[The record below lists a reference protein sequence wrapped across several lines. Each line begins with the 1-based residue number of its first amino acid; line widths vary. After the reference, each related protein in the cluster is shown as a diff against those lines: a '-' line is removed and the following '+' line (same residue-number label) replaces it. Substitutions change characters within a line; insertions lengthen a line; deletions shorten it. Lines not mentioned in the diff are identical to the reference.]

1 MTAAQASSSTSTLV
15 RAIHQ
20 QYTTSQAT
28 PLSNQ
33 TRCEAARSFPRLG
46 AGSGRY
52 FTLWPGPLYRRL
64 SDSVRLIAVLRGAHR
79 PELAAWL
86 WHQVSPKPSPTPSPS
101 RWSAPTVST
110 SFPSAGKAPP
120 IRMADYSE
128 LATHVARTQSGC
140 NLKRGMTSKLSDR
153 QNQSAVRRRLRIAP
167 RGLCRQACGL
177 WFQAAK
183 SFSSGVRI
191 PQGASDCP
199 NR

>member
-1 MTAAQASSSTSTLV
+1 MTDAQASSSTSTLV

-101 RWSAPTVST
+101 RWSAADRLYLFSERGKSATNPHGGLFRVGHSRSANSERLQPQARNDVEIVRPKTPVSCPPETPSCASRAVST
-110 SFPSAGKAPP
+110 GMRTVVPSRP
-120 IRMADYSE
+120 
-128 LATHVARTQSGC
+128 
-140 NLKRGMTSKLSDR
+140 DR
-153 QNQSAVRRRLRIAP
+153 STP
-167 RGLCRQACGL
+167 G
-177 WFQAAK
+177 
-183 SFSSGVRI
+183 
-191 PQGASDCP
+191 
-199 NR
+199 